1 MVGPASWRELRGSV
15 SPWQMPHEGDQ
26 QEFFPIC
33 CAQDMEGGRDAL
45 RVIGTDGT
53 AERGREEGA

>member
-1 MVGPASWRELRGSV
+1 
-15 SPWQMPHEGDQ
+15 MPREGDQ

-33 CAQDMEGGRDAL
+33 WAPDMEGGRDAL
-45 RVIGTDGT
+45 RVIGTGGA